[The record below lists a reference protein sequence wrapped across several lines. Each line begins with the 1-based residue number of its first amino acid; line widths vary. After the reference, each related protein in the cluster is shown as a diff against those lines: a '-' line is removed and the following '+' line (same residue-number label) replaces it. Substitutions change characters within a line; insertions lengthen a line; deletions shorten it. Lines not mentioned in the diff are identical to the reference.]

1 MSPSALGDLVTPAK
15 IQARWRV
22 DRRWATIAE
31 ALRRSARLSTE
42 VANEVDTR
50 PGESPNAARVEQAL
64 ELLGEASRQLR
75 GLLRE
80 QAERDRIPP
89 TPDASTWCTCEEA
102 ADLLGI
108 PPEAIRALARRRLL
122 WTRKATRVVPSG
134 EARRVTVYDPQQLI
148 RLSRRTIES
157 VEHRTPGE

>member
-15 IQARWRV
+15 IQARWKA

-42 VANEVDTR
+42 VADEVDTR
-50 PGESPNAARVEQAL
+50 PGESPIAARVEQAL
-64 ELLGEASRQLR
+64 ELLSQASQQLR

-80 QAERDRIPP
+80 QAKRDQVPP

-108 PPEAIRALARRRLL
+108 PEEAIRALARRRLL
-122 WTRKATRVVPSG
+122 WTRKATRVTPDG

-148 RLSRRTIES
+148 RLSRQAIEA
-157 VEHRTPGE
+157 VM